1 MNMRYK
7 GYIWWAWLLLVLFSC
22 TESEQAIEPVNPG
35 EVRMSMNISTRAA
48 SAERER
54 NPHQPPSHL
63 CL

>member
-35 EVRMSMNISTRAA
+35 EVRMSMNISTRATSDPEVLNA
-48 SAERER
+48 
-54 NPHQPPSHL
+54 N
-63 CL
+63 

>member
-35 EVRMSMNISTRAA
+35 EVRMSRK
-48 SAERER
+48 
-54 NPHQPPSHL
+54 
-63 CL
+63 C